1 LRRTSGSASGPGAV
15 RQRAP
20 TTVLATLLGFI
31 ACAPFVAPVHA
42 QPGGDLPE
50 QLRVIADVR
59 FRGTKHL
66 GKRQLKEARLKTHDP
81 SYLPWRERP
90 TLRVDYL
97 RADTAAIT
105 ALYRHYGYLDARAHW
120 VIEST
125 PDPEAARVVFVVEE
139 GGRSKISEVK
149 LEGVHEFKPH
159 ELTRSLLAKPKR
171 PFDPAFL
178 PLDTLKL
185 ATLYQERGHRPRSFA
200 SYTRGAPD
208 SLAIRVTYRI
218 DEGPRYTVGRID
230 YEESTGKLKESLAR
244 RELLLKPGETFRRSY
259 LERSVQRLYDTGL
272 YSQVQVGSA
281 IDTNQAKLDMLL
293 RVTARRPRWVDL
305 GIGSGSV
312 DLLRFTGAW
321 GNRNLNH
328 NALLG
333 SLTGELTMDQQRNSL
348 EDSSRVVRVRNGHGS
363 ANLVEPWLFGFRLQG
378 QTGVFYEG
386 GTDDRDSRF
395 LQRRDSR
402 GVEAGLSREF
412 SNIFRGT
419 VSSHSALV
427 HQSYEPLVPIS
438 GQTLDSLSNFLT
450 RYYDNGLALSLFR
463 DTRDDRITPG
473 RGSIQAIVA
482 ELAGGPLKGASS
494 FRKLLLISN
503 WYTPRA
509 NGWTIA
515 TRFSGGVMGPTGD
528 PSNTF
533 QPGTEDSVVARVPRE
548 RRFFIGGVNS
558 MRGFNENSILRD
570 GGLAM
575 LLLNV
580 EARIPLRGPFGAEAY
595 VDIGNVW
602 SRARF
607 IQLSNFIP
615 PWEAAQSDP
624 SDIRYTAGVGARLL
638 LPFGP
643 LRMDLTWSKHP
654 EFSGSRIRG
663 HLFPF
668 NMQFAIGPS
677 F

>member
-1 LRRTSGSASGPGAV
+1 MLAGAGALR
-15 RQRAP
+15 
-20 TTVLATLLGFI
+20 
-31 ACAPFVAPVHA
+31 A
-42 QPGGDLPE
+42 QAAGDLPE

-66 GKRQLKEARLKTHDP
+66 GKRQLKEARLKKHDP
-81 SYLPWRERP
+81 SRLPWRERP
-90 TLRVDYL
+90 TLRLDYL
-97 RADTAAIT
+97 RADTASIT
-105 ALYRHYGYLDARAHW
+105 ALYRHYGYLDATAQW

-125 PDPEAARVVFVVEE
+125 PDPEAARVVFVVHE
-139 GGRSKISEVK
+139 GGRSKIKDVK
-149 LEGVHEFKPH
+149 LEGVHVFKPH
-159 ELTRSLLAKPKR
+159 ELARALLARPKR

-178 PLDTLKL
+178 ALDTLHL
-185 ATLYQERGHRPRSFA
+185 SALYQERGHRPHTLA

-208 SLAIRVTYRI
+208 SLAILVTYQI
-218 DEGPRYTVGRID
+218 EEGPRYTVGRID
-230 YEESTGKLKESLAR
+230 YESSGKLKESLAR
-244 RELLLKPGETFRRSY
+244 RELLLKPGDTFRRSY

-272 YSQVQVGSA
+272 YSQVQVSSV
-281 IDTNQAKLDMLL
+281 IDTSENQLDMQL
-293 RVTARRPRWVDL
+293 RVSERRPRWVDL

-321 GNRNLNH
+321 GNRNLNKK
-328 NALLG
+328 ALLG
-333 SLTGELTMDQQRNSL
+333 SLTGELTMDQQRKSL
-348 EDSSRVVRVRNGHGS
+348 EDKSKVVRVRNGHGS

-386 GTDDRDSRF
+386 GTDDRDPRF

-412 SNIFRGT
+412 SNIFKGS

-427 HQSYEPLVPIS
+427 HQSYEPLQVIPDS
-438 GQTLDSLSNFLT
+438 TLDSLSNFLT
-450 RYYDNGLALSLFR
+450 RYYDNGFTLSLFR

-482 ELAGGPLKGASS
+482 ELAGGPLAGASS
-494 FRKLLLISN
+494 FRKLLFVSN

-515 TRFSGGVMGPTGD
+515 SRLSGGVMEPTGN
-528 PSNTF
+528 SNF
-533 QPGTEDSVVARVPRE
+533 QPGTQDPEVARVPRE

-558 MRGFNENSILRD
+558 MRGFDENAILRD

-580 EARIPLRGPFGAEAY
+580 EARIPLKGPFGAEAY
-595 VDIGNVW
+595 MDIGNVW
-602 SRARF
+602 SRTEF
-607 IQLSNFIP
+607 IQLSDFIP
-615 PWEAAQSDP
+615 PWEAAGSDP
-624 SDIRYTAGVGARLL
+624 GDLRYTAGVGARLL

-663 HLFPF
+663 KLFPF
-668 NMQFAIGPS
+668 NVQFAIGPS

>member
-1 LRRTSGSASGPGAV
+1 MRRTRISGRGSDRRLALRGSLATLAAACVLGVLADAGAV
-15 RQRAP
+15 R
-20 TTVLATLLGFI
+20 
-31 ACAPFVAPVHA
+31 A

-66 GKRQLKEARLKTHDP
+66 GRKQLKEARLKTHDP
-81 SYLPWRERP
+81 SHLPWHERP
-90 TLRVDYL
+90 TLRLDYL
-97 RADTAAIT
+97 RGDTASLT

-125 PDPEAARVVFVVEE
+125 SDPEAARVVFVIEE
-139 GGRSKISEVK
+139 GARSRIAEVK

-178 PLDTLKL
+178 ALDTLHL
-185 ATLYQERGHRPRSFA
+185 NVLYQERGHRPHTAASFA
-200 SYTRGAPD
+200 RGSPD
-208 SLAIRVTYRI
+208 SLAITVTYRI
-218 DEGPRYTVGRID
+218 DEGPGYTVGRID
-230 YEESTGKLKESLAR
+230 YVGSGKLKESLAR

-272 YSQVQVGSA
+272 YSQVQVSSA
-281 IDTNQAKLDMLL
+281 IDTSQAKLDMLL
-293 RVTARRPRWVDL
+293 RVSERRARWVEL

-328 NALLG
+328 NALQG
-333 SLTGELTMDQQRNSL
+333 SLTGELTMDQQRTSL
-348 EDSSRVVRVRNGHGS
+348 GDSSKVVRVRYGHGS
-363 ANLVEPWLFGFRLQG
+363 ANLVEPWLFGLRLQG
-378 QTGVFYEG
+378 NTGIFYEG
-386 GTDDRDSRF
+386 GTDDRDPRF

-412 SNIFRGT
+412 SNIFKGN
-419 VSSHSALV
+419 VSAHSALV
-427 HQSYEPLVPIS
+427 HQSYEPLVVIPDS
-438 GQTLDSLSNFLT
+438 TLDSLSNFLT

-463 DTRDDRITPG
+463 DTRDDRITPN
-473 RGSIQAIVA
+473 RGSIQALVA

-494 FRKLLLISN
+494 FRKLLLVSN

-515 TRFSGGVMGPTGD
+515 TRFSGGVMGPTGN

-558 MRGFNENSILRD
+558 LRGFNENTILRD

-602 SRARF
+602 SRTEF
-607 IQLSNFIP
+607 IQLSDFIP
-615 PWEAAQSDP
+615 PWEAAHSDP
-624 SDIRYTAGVGARLL
+624 GDLRYTAGLGARLL

-643 LRMDLTWSKHP
+643 LRMDVTWSKHP

-663 HLFPF
+663 RQFPF
-668 NMQFAIGPS
+668 NVQFAIGPS

>member
-1 LRRTSGSASGPGAV
+1 LRPDRASRRRLARGPLASLL
-15 RQRAP
+15 AACALA
-20 TTVLATLLGFI
+20 VLAAAGT
-31 ACAPFVAPVHA
+31 ARA

-50 QLRVIADVR
+50 QLRTIAEVR
-59 FRGTKHL
+59 FRGAKHL
-66 GKRQLKEARLKTHDP
+66 GSKLKKEARLKTHEP
-81 SYLPWRERP
+81 SRLPWRERP
-90 TLRVDYL
+90 TLRLDYL

-125 PDPEAARVVFVVEE
+125 PDPEAARIVFVVDE
-139 GGRSKISEVK
+139 GRPAKITEVK
-149 LEGVHEFKPH
+149 LEGAHEFKPH
-159 ELTRSLLAKPKR
+159 ELTRSLLAKVKR

-178 PLDTLKL
+178 ALDTLHL
-185 ATLYQERGHRPRSFA
+185 SVLYQERGHRPRTTA
-200 SYTRGAPD
+200 SYTRGSPD
-208 SLAIRVTYRI
+208 SLAIVVTYQI

-230 YEESTGKLKESLAR
+230 YESTGKLKESLAR

-272 YSQVQVGSA
+272 YSQVQVSSA
-281 IDTNQAKLDMLL
+281 IDTSQAKLDMLL
-293 RVTARRPRWVDL
+293 RVSARRPRWVDL

-312 DLLRFTGAW
+312 DLLRFTGTW

-333 SLTGELTMDQQRNSL
+333 SLGGELTVDQQRRSF
-348 EDSSRVVRVRNGHGS
+348 EDPSRVVRVRYGHGS
-363 ANLVEPWLFGFRLQG
+363 ANLVEPWLFGLRLQG

-386 GTDDRDSRF
+386 GTDDRDPRF

-412 SNIFRGT
+412 SNIFKGS
-419 VSSHSALV
+419 VSGHSALV
-427 HQSYEPLVPIS
+427 HQSYEILTVDPAS
-438 GQTLDSLSNFLT
+438 GLQDTVSNALP

-473 RGSIQAIVA
+473 RGSIQALVS
-482 ELAGGPLKGASS
+482 ELAGGPFAGASS
-494 FRKLLLISN
+494 FRKLVLVSS

-515 TRFSGGVMGPTGD
+515 TRFSGGIMSPTGNQK
-528 PSNTF
+528 NTF
-533 QPGTEDSVVARVPRE
+533 QPGTQDSVVARVPRE

-558 MRGFNENSILRD
+558 MRGFDENSILPD

-602 SRARF
+602 SRTEF
-607 IQLSNFIP
+607 IQLSDFIP
-615 PWEAAQSDP
+615 PWEAANSVR
-624 SDIRYTAGVGARLL
+624 DIRYTAGVGARLL

-654 EFSGSRIRG
+654 EFAGSLIRG
-663 HLFPF
+663 RRFPF
-668 NMQFAIGPS
+668 NVQFAIGPS

>member
-1 LRRTSGSASGPGAV
+1 M
-15 RQRAP
+15 
-20 TTVLATLLGFI
+20 LAA
-31 ACAPFVAPVHA
+31 ACALGLVAGAGRLNA
-42 QPGGDLPE
+42 QTTGDLPE

-66 GKRQLKEARLKTHDP
+66 SHGQLKQAHLKTRDP
-81 SYLPWRERP
+81 SWTPWHEQP
-90 TLRVDYL
+90 TLRLDYL
-97 RADTAAIT
+97 RAETAAIT
-105 ALYRHYGYLDARAHW
+105 ALYRHYGFLDARAHW
-120 VIEST
+120 VIEPT

-139 GGRSKISEVK
+139 GPRSKIAEVK
-149 LEGVHEFKPH
+149 LEGVHEFKLH
-159 ELTRSLLAKPKR
+159 ELTRALLAKPKR

-178 PLDTLKL
+178 ALDTLKL
-185 ATLYQERGHRPRSFA
+185 SVLYQERGHRPHTA
-200 SYTRGAPD
+200 AEYTRGSPD
-208 SLAIRVTYRI
+208 SLAITVTYRI
-218 DEGPRYTVGRID
+218 DEGARYTVGRID
-230 YEESTGKLKESLAR
+230 YESTGKLKPSLAR
-244 RELLLKPGETFRRSY
+244 RELLVKTGETFRRSY

-272 YSQVQVGSA
+272 YSQVQVSSA
-281 IDTNQAKLDMLL
+281 IDTSQARLDMLL
-293 RVTARRPRWVDL
+293 RVSERRPRWVDL

-321 GNRNLNH
+321 GNRNLDH

-333 SLTGELTMDQQRNSL
+333 SLGGELTVDQQRKSL
-348 EDSSRVVRVRNGHGS
+348 EDQSRVVRVRYGHGS
-363 ANLVEPWLFGFRLQG
+363 ANLVEPWLFGLRLQG

-386 GTDDRDSRF
+386 GTDDRDPRF

-412 SNIFRGT
+412 SNIFKGS
-419 VSSHSALV
+419 VSAHSALV
-427 HQSYEPLVPIS
+427 HQSYEVLVVPTS
-438 GQTLDSLSNFLT
+438 GLQDTVSNSLG

-473 RGSIQAIVA
+473 RGSLQALVA

-494 FRKLLLISN
+494 FRKLVLVSS

-515 TRFSGGVMGPTGD
+515 TRFSGGVMGPTGSD
-528 PSNTF
+528 TSTF
-533 QPGTEDSVVARVPRE
+533 QPGTQDSVVARVPRE

-558 MRGFNENSILRD
+558 MRGFDENSILQD

-580 EARIPLRGPFGAEAY
+580 EARIPLRGPFGAEAF
-595 VDIGNVW
+595 VDVGNVW
-602 SRARF
+602 SRTEF
-607 IQLSNFIP
+607 IQLSDFIL
-615 PWEAAQSDP
+615 PWEAAHSDP
-624 SDIRYTAGVGARLL
+624 GDIRYTAGVGARLL

-654 EFSGSRIRG
+654 DFRGTVIRSRP
-663 HLFPF
+663 FPF
-668 NMQFAIGPS
+668 NVQFAIGPS